1 MNFST
6 IILLYALIAEP
17 AALVN
22 GQDKRFL
29 TSMSVPTYVA
39 NKRAKA
45 TSTFAL
51 VYYGIFL
58 IYARIA

>member
-17 AALVN
+17 ATLVN

-51 VYYGIFL
+51 VYYGIF
-58 IYARIA
+58 